1 MARTSPQPGV
11 FWVATLVL
19 SGVRHG
25 CKGVSSR
32 PVAGSVQKRR
42 LRRLHPVAC
51 IIPYK
56 RVHDAPITKD
66 GPKRLHRHQKDGP
79 RALHN
84 DTWQM
89 ALLPNQSPCPPRY
102 ALARQRN
109 KEAKLREHQ
118 RAEVELGLE
127 AAAGDQAHDLGG

>member
-1 MARTSPQPGV
+1 MQRRLQP
-11 FWVATLVL
+11 A
-19 SGVRHG
+19 SG
-25 CKGVSSR
+25 GVSPETSSAAFALGR
-32 PVAGSVQKRR
+32 S
-42 LRRLHPVAC
+42 